1 MADPHPERLDL
12 DTLAVADSQPETLQC
27 CCGNTDCVYLK
38 HNCSVLDSVEKDV
51 HTAAKLGQVR
61 RLPSLS
67 PLTEPATTSPP
78 VVHVLFLVKHMEGTV
93 MFVGPLNSTGATWQI
108 TFTFL
113 LLKRVLSAALPA
125 RHDHS

>member
-61 RLPSLS
+61 RLQSFSPRAATTTFPSFVLLLS
-67 PLTEPATTSPP
+67 PY
-78 VVHVLFLVKHMEGTV
+78 
-93 MFVGPLNSTGATWQI
+93 
-108 TFTFL
+108 
-113 LLKRVLSAALPA
+113 
-125 RHDHS
+125 